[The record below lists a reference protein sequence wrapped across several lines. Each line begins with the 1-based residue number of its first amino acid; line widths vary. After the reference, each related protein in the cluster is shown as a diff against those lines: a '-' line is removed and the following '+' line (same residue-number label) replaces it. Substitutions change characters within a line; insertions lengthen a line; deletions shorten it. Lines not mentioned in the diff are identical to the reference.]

1 METTKLR
8 FKNKQ
13 QKHSLT
19 LRDGTVIK
27 PQQEF
32 EASMELIPK
41 AFKDMV
47 EVISVVEKPIEEKPK
62 PNITRTIKVEESD
75 KEVKKP
81 GEDET
86 IDETID
92 EGPADEEKKILYTKK
107 HIGRGK
113 YNVLDEAGKEVNSIP
128 LTGIKAK
135 QLIDELTK

>member
-19 LRDGTVIK
+19 LKDGTVIK

-47 EVISVVEKPIEEKPK
+47 EVLSVAGKPAEEKPK
-62 PNITRTIKVEESD
+62 PNITRTVKVEESD
-75 KEVKKP
+75 KKVKKP
-81 GEDET
+81 GKDET
-86 IDETID
+86 IDETI
-92 EGPADEEKKILYTKK
+92 EKPADGQKKILYTKK

-113 YNVLDEAGKEVNSIP
+113 YNVLDEDGKEVNSTP